1 MGHNSTAGSKY
12 RKYGQG
18 QPWPYTRVVAAL
30 VLFPAVPM
38 LLFSVATLV
47 LFYLAPGRFGS
58 LIARLPGE
66 SFIRTALVFAP
77 ATLFAIVVLAVL
89 YAVEKPRVE
98 IETQAEKTQPRTLS
112 LPLARTAGM
121 LMLIAALP
129 AFMFSLSVWA
139 LSFVSPSRFDRLIEP
154 FPGETYLRAVTP
166 FLPWMFF
173 ALALIAVLLLVS
185 LEGRKEDVESDKVE
199 GAEARLAQGIREPR
213 RLIDYA
219 VSAVLFTAIP
229 ALLGSLAALGIYQFQ
244 PERFARVI
252 SRLPLES
259 LVRAGLLFVPPT
271 SFIVVVLAAIFLLRP
286 RFAAMTSRS
295 QSVVDGG
302 VVKKTPLRSTLAIWV
317 LSVGLSI
324 SAALGLGLL
333 AAIMYLLLR

>member
-1 MGHNSTAGSKY
+1 MGHNFPTNSSQRMVGH
-12 RKYGQG
+12 G

-38 LLFSVATLV
+38 LLLSIATLA

-89 YAVEKPRVE
+89 YAVEKPRAG
-98 IETQAEKTQPRTLS
+98 IETQPVKIQPRKRS
-112 LPLARTAGM
+112 LPVARTAGI
-121 LMLIAALP
+121 LMLIVALP

-154 FPGETYLRAVTP
+154 FPGETYLRTATP
-166 FLPWMFF
+166 FLPWVFF
-173 ALALIAVLLLVS
+173 ALALIAVLLLSS
-185 LEGRKEDVESDKVE
+185 LERGKEEIESDKVE
-199 GAEARLAQGIREPR
+199 GAEARLAHGAQEPR

-219 VSAVLFTAIP
+219 VSIVLFTAIP
-229 ALLGSLAALGIYQFQ
+229 ALLGSLAALAFFYVQ

-286 RFAAMTSRS
+286 RFTATARS
-295 QSVVDGG
+295 QG
-302 VVKKTPLRSTLAIWV
+302 VVADGIVEKSPLRSTLAIWV
-317 LSVGLSI
+317 LSAGLSL

-333 AAIMYLLLR
+333 AVVAYLLFR

>member
-1 MGHNSTAGSKY
+1 MDHNFPANSNQ
-12 RKYGQG
+12 RMVVHG

-38 LLFSVATLV
+38 LLLSIATLA

-77 ATLFAIVVLAVL
+77 ATLFAIVVLAIL
-89 YAVEKPRVE
+89 YAVEKPRAG
-98 IETQAEKTQPRTLS
+98 IETQPVKIQPRKRS
-112 LPLARTAGM
+112 LPVARMAGM
-121 LMLIAALP
+121 LMLIVALP

-154 FPGETYLRAVTP
+154 FPGETYLRAATP

-185 LEGRKEDVESDKVE
+185 LGSGKEDVERDKVE
-199 GAEARLAQGIREPR
+199 DAEARLAHGVQEPK

-219 VSAVLFTAIP
+219 VSVVLFTAIP
-229 ALLGSLAALGIYQFQ
+229 ALLGSLAALAFFYVQ

-259 LVRAGLLFVPPT
+259 LVRAGLLFYRGCSGCDLSPA
-271 SFIVVVLAAIFLLRP
+271 S
-286 RFAAMTSRS
+286 
-295 QSVVDGG
+295 
-302 VVKKTPLRSTLAIWV
+302 PLHGNSTLT
-317 LSVGLSI
+317 GR
-324 SAALGLGLL
+324 G
-333 AAIMYLLLR
+333 

>member
-1 MGHNSTAGSKY
+1 MGHNFPTNSSQRMVGHAQS
-12 RKYGQG
+12 
-18 QPWPYTRVVAAL
+18 WPYTRVVAAL

-38 LLFSVATLV
+38 LLLSIATLA

-89 YAVEKPRVE
+89 YAVEKPRAE
-98 IETQAEKTQPRTLS
+98 IETQPVKIQPRKRS
-112 LPLARTAGM
+112 RPVVRMAWI
-121 LMLIAALP
+121 LMLIVALP

-154 FPGETYLRAVTP
+154 FPGETYLRAATP
-166 FLPWMFF
+166 FLPWVFF
-173 ALALIAVLLLVS
+173 ALALIAVLLLFS
-185 LEGRKEDVESDKVE
+185 LGSGKEDVERDKIE
-199 GAEARLAQGIREPR
+199 DAEARLAHGAQQPR

-219 VSAVLFTAIP
+219 VSVVLFTAIP
-229 ALLGSLAALGIYQFQ
+229 ALLGSLAALAFFYVQ

-286 RFAAMTSRS
+286 RFTATTRAHG
-295 QSVVDGG
+295 VVDDGI
-302 VVKKTPLRSTLAIWV
+302 VEKSPLRSTLAIWV
-317 LSVGLSI
+317 LSAGLSI

-333 AAIMYLLLR
+333 AVIAYLLFR

>member
-1 MGHNSTAGSKY
+1 MDHNFPIDSKQRMVGH
-12 RKYGQG
+12 G

-38 LLFSVATLV
+38 LLLSIATLA

-89 YAVEKPRVE
+89 YAVEKPRAE
-98 IETQAEKTQPRTLS
+98 TETQPVKIRPRKRS
-112 LPLARTAGM
+112 LPVARTAGM

-154 FPGETYLRAVTP
+154 FPGETYLRAATP

-173 ALALIAVLLLVS
+173 ALALIAVLLLFS
-185 LEGRKEDVESDKVE
+185 LERGKEDVKRDKVE
-199 GAEARLAQGIREPR
+199 DAEARLAHEVQEPR
-213 RLIDYA
+213 LLIDYA
-219 VSAVLFTAIP
+219 VSVVLFAAIP
-229 ALLGSLAALGIYQFQ
+229 ALLGSLAALALYTVQ

-286 RFAAMTSRS
+286 RFITTTRS
-295 QSVVDGG
+295 QDVVDVG
-302 VVKKTPLRSTLAIWV
+302 VIEKSPLRSTLAMWV
-317 LSVGLSI
+317 LSAGLSL

-333 AAIMYLLLR
+333 AVIAYLLLR

>member
-1 MGHNSTAGSKY
+1 MGHNFPTNSSQRMAGH
-12 RKYGQG
+12 GQS
-18 QPWPYTRVVAAL
+18 WPYTRVVAAL

-38 LLFSVATLV
+38 LLLSVATLA

-89 YAVEKPRVE
+89 YAVEKPRAG
-98 IETQAEKTQPRTLS
+98 IETQPVKGQHRKRS
-112 LPLARTAGM
+112 LPVARTAGI

-154 FPGETYLRAVTP
+154 FPGETYLRTATP
-166 FLPWMFF
+166 FLPWVFF
-173 ALALIAVLLLVS
+173 ALALIAVLLLSS
-185 LEGRKEDVESDKVE
+185 LERGKDEIESDKGE
-199 GAEARLAQGIREPR
+199 GAEARLAHGAQEPR

-219 VSAVLFTAIP
+219 VSIVLFTAIP
-229 ALLGSLAALGIYQFQ
+229 ALLGSLAVLAFFYVQ

-286 RFAAMTSRS
+286 RFTVTTPS
-295 QSVVDGG
+295 QGVVDDG
-302 VVKKTPLRSTLAIWV
+302 VVEKSPLRSTLAIWV
-317 LSVGLSI
+317 LSAGLSL

-333 AAIMYLLLR
+333 AVIAYLLFR

>member
-1 MGHNSTAGSKY
+1 MDHNSPADSKH
-12 RKYGQG
+12 RMYGQG

-38 LLFSVATLV
+38 LLLSVATLV

-66 SFIRTALVFAP
+66 SFIQTALVFAP

-89 YAVEKPRVE
+89 YAVEKPRSE
-98 IETQAEKTQPRTLS
+98 IETQAVRTRPQKRG
-112 LPLARTAGM
+112 LPVARTAGK
-121 LMLIAALP
+121 LILIAALP

-173 ALALIAVLLLVS
+173 AFALIAVLLLLS
-185 LEGRKEDVESDKVE
+185 LEGRKEDVERDKVE
-199 GAEARLAQGIREPR
+199 GAGARFAQEMQEPR

-219 VSAVLFTAIP
+219 VRIVLYAAIP
-229 ALLGSLAALGIYQFQ
+229 ALLGSLAALGVYQFQ

-286 RFAAMTSRS
+286 RFAAIATRP
-295 QSVVDGG
+295 QSVVDG
-302 VVKKTPLRSTLAIWV
+302 VVTKSPLRSTLAMWV

-333 AAIMYLLLR
+333 AVIAYLLLR

>member
-1 MGHNSTAGSKY
+1 MGHNFPTNSSQRMVGH
-12 RKYGQG
+12 G

-38 LLFSVATLV
+38 LLLSIATLA

-89 YAVEKPRVE
+89 YAVEKPRAE
-98 IETQAEKTQPRTLS
+98 IETQPVNIQPRKRS
-112 LPLARTAGM
+112 LPVARTAGM
-121 LMLIAALP
+121 LILIVALP

-154 FPGETYLRAVTP
+154 FPGETYLRAATP
-166 FLPWMFF
+166 FLPWVFF
-173 ALALIAVLLLVS
+173 ALALIAVLLLSS
-185 LEGRKEDVESDKVE
+185 LERGKDEIESDKVE
-199 GAEARLAQGIREPR
+199 GADARLAHGVQEPR

-219 VSAVLFTAIP
+219 VSIVLFTAIP
-229 ALLGSLAALGIYQFQ
+229 ALLGSLAALAFFYVQ

-286 RFAAMTSRS
+286 RFTATARS
-295 QSVVDGG
+295 QGVVDDGIIE
-302 VVKKTPLRSTLAIWV
+302 KSLLRSTLAIWV
-317 LSVGLSI
+317 LSAGLSL

-333 AAIMYLLLR
+333 AVVAYLLFR

>member
-1 MGHNSTAGSKY
+1 MDPNVPANSNQRMVGH
-12 RKYGQG
+12 GQS
-18 QPWPYTRVVAAL
+18 WPYTRVVAAL

-38 LLFSVATLV
+38 LLLSIATLA

-89 YAVEKPRVE
+89 YAVEKPGAE
-98 IETQAEKTQPRTLS
+98 IETQPVKIRPRERS
-112 LPLARTAGM
+112 LPVARMAGM
-121 LMLIAALP
+121 LMLIVAIP

-139 LSFVSPSRFDRLIEP
+139 LSFVSPSRFDRLIKP
-154 FPGETYLRAVTP
+154 FPGETYLRAATP
-166 FLPWMFF
+166 LLPGVFF
-173 ALALIAVLLLVS
+173 ALALITVLLLFS
-185 LEGRKEDVESDKVE
+185 LERGKEDVEGDKVE
-199 GAEARLAQGIREPR
+199 DTEARLAHGAQEPR
-213 RLIDYA
+213 RLIDHA
-219 VSAVLFTAIP
+219 VSVVLFAAIP
-229 ALLGSLAALGIYQFQ
+229 ALLGSLGALVLYQVQ

-286 RFAAMTSRS
+286 RFIATTHS
-295 QSVVDGG
+295 QDVVDGG
-302 VVKKTPLRSTLAIWV
+302 GVGKSPLRSTLAIWV
-317 LSVGLSI
+317 LSAGLSL

-333 AAIMYLLLR
+333 AVITYLLLR

>member
-1 MGHNSTAGSKY
+1 MGHNFPTNSSQ
-12 RKYGQG
+12 RMVGQG
-18 QPWPYTRVVAAL
+18 QSWPYTRVVAAL

-38 LLFSVATLV
+38 LLLSVATLA

-89 YAVEKPRVE
+89 YAVEKPRAE
-98 IETQAEKTQPRTLS
+98 IETQPVKVQPRKRS
-112 LPLARTAGM
+112 LPVARTAGM
-121 LMLIAALP
+121 LMLIVALP

-154 FPGETYLRAVTP
+154 FPGETYLRAATP
-166 FLPWMFF
+166 FLPWVFF
-173 ALALIAVLLLVS
+173 ALALIAVLLLSS
-185 LEGRKEDVESDKVE
+185 LESGKEDIESDKVE
-199 GAEARLAQGIREPR
+199 DAEARLAHGAQEPR

-219 VSAVLFTAIP
+219 VSVVLFTTIP
-229 ALLGSLAALGIYQFQ
+229 ALLGSLAALTFFYVQ

-286 RFAAMTSRS
+286 RFTTTTRS
-295 QSVVDGG
+295 QGVVDDGI
-302 VVKKTPLRSTLAIWV
+302 VEKSPLRSTLAIWV
-317 LSVGLSI
+317 LSAGLSL

-333 AAIMYLLLR
+333 AVIAYLLFR

>member
-1 MGHNSTAGSKY
+1 MDHNSPADSKH
-12 RKYGQG
+12 RMYGQG

-38 LLFSVATLV
+38 LLLSVATLV

-89 YAVEKPRVE
+89 YAVEKPRAE
-98 IETQAEKTQPRTLS
+98 IATQAVKTQYRKRG
-112 LPLARTAGM
+112 LPAARTAGK
-121 LMLIAALP
+121 LILVAALP

-154 FPGETYLRAVTP
+154 FPGETYLRAITP
-166 FLPWMFF
+166 FLPWVFF
-173 ALALIAVLLLVS
+173 AFALIAVLLLLL
-185 LEGRKEDVESDKVE
+185 LEGGKEGVERDKVE
-199 GAEARLAQGIREPR
+199 GAEARLVQGIQEPR
-213 RLIDYA
+213 RLMDYA
-219 VSAVLFTAIP
+219 VSTVLFTAIP
-229 ALLGSLAALGIYQFQ
+229 ALLGSLAALGVYQFQ

-286 RFAAMTSRS
+286 RFAEIATRP
-295 QSVVDGG
+295 QSVVDG
-302 VVKKTPLRSTLAIWV
+302 VVKKTPLRSTLAMWV

-333 AAIMYLLLR
+333 AVIAYLLLR

>member
-1 MGHNSTAGSKY
+1 MDHNIPADSKHRMYGH
-12 RKYGQG
+12 G

-38 LLFSVATLV
+38 LLLSIATLA

-89 YAVEKPRVE
+89 YAVEKPRAE
-98 IETQAEKTQPRTLS
+98 IETQPVKIQPRKRS
-112 LPLARTAGM
+112 LPVARTAGM

-139 LSFVSPSRFDRLIEP
+139 LSFVSPSRFDRLLEP
-154 FPGETYLRAVTP
+154 FPGETYLRAATP

-173 ALALIAVLLLVS
+173 ALALIAVLLLLS
-185 LEGRKEDVESDKVE
+185 IEGGKEDVERDKVE
-199 GAEARLAQGIREPR
+199 DAEARLVHGVQEPK

-219 VSAVLFTAIP
+219 VSVVLFAAIP
-229 ALLGSLAALGIYQFQ
+229 ALLGSLAALALYHVQ

-286 RFAAMTSRS
+286 RFTATIRS
-295 QSVVDGG
+295 QGVVDDG
-302 VVKKTPLRSTLAIWV
+302 VVEKSPLRSTLAMWV
-317 LSVGLSI
+317 LSAGLSF

-333 AAIMYLLLR
+333 TVIAYLLLR

>member
-1 MGHNSTAGSKY
+1 MDHNFPANSNQ
-12 RKYGQG
+12 RMVVHG

-38 LLFSVATLV
+38 LLLSIATLA

-77 ATLFAIVVLAVL
+77 ATLFAIVVLAIL
-89 YAVEKPRVE
+89 YAVEKPRAE
-98 IETQAEKTQPRTLS
+98 IETQPVKIQPRKRS
-112 LPLARTAGM
+112 LPVARMAGM
-121 LMLIAALP
+121 LMLIVALP

-154 FPGETYLRAVTP
+154 FPGETYLRAATP

-185 LEGRKEDVESDKVE
+185 LGNGKEDVERDKVE
-199 GAEARLAQGIREPR
+199 DAEARLAHGVQEPK

-219 VSAVLFTAIP
+219 VSVVLFTAIP
-229 ALLGSLAALGIYQFQ
+229 ALLGSLAALAFFYVQ

-286 RFAAMTSRS
+286 RFMATPRS
-295 QSVVDGG
+295 QGVVDDGI
-302 VVKKTPLRSTLAIWV
+302 VKKSPLRSTLAIWV
-317 LSVGLSI
+317 LSAGLSL

-333 AAIMYLLLR
+333 AVIAYLLFR

>member
-1 MGHNSTAGSKY
+1 MDHNSPEYSEH
-12 RKYGQG
+12 RVYGRG

-38 LLFSVATLV
+38 LLLSVATLA

-77 ATLFAIVVLAVL
+77 ATLFAIVILAVL

-98 IETQAEKTQPRTLS
+98 TETEPVKIQPRKNSLS
-112 LPLARTAGM
+112 VAMMGGM
-121 LMLIAALP
+121 VTLIATLP

-139 LSFVSPSRFDRLIEP
+139 LSFISPSRFDRLIEP
-154 FPGETYLRAVTP
+154 FPADRYLRAATP
-166 FLPWMFF
+166 FLPWMFLVI
-173 ALALIAVLLLVS
+173 ALVAVLVLLS
-185 LEGRKEDVESDKVE
+185 LEGGKDSVERDPVE
-199 GAEARLAQGIREPR
+199 PRLARVAQEPR

-219 VSAVLFTAIP
+219 VSVVLFMAVP
-229 ALLGSLAALGIYQFQ
+229 ALLGSLAALAFYRFQ
-244 PERFARVI
+244 PERFASVI
-252 SRLPLES
+252 GRLPLES

-286 RFAAMTSRS
+286 RFTTSARS
-295 QSVVDGG
+295 LDVVDGG
-302 VVKKTPLRSTLAIWV
+302 ITETLPLRSTIAMWV
-317 LSVGLSI
+317 LSAGLSI

-333 AAIMYLLLR
+333 AVIVYLLLR

>member
-1 MGHNSTAGSKY
+1 MDHNFPADSKQRMYGH
-12 RKYGQG
+12 G

-38 LLFSVATLV
+38 LLLSVATLA
-47 LFYLAPGRFGS
+47 LFYIAPGRFGS

-89 YAVEKPRVE
+89 YAVEKPRAE
-98 IETQAEKTQPRTLS
+98 IETQPEKIQPRKRS
-112 LPLARTAGM
+112 LPVARTAGM

-139 LSFVSPSRFDRLIEP
+139 LSFVSPSRFDRLLEP

-173 ALALIAVLLLVS
+173 ALALIAVLFLYS
-185 LEGRKEDVESDKVE
+185 LERGKEDVEHDKVE
-199 GAEARLAQGIREPR
+199 GAEARLAQVVQEPR

-219 VSAVLFTAIP
+219 VSVVLFTAIP
-229 ALLGSLAALGIYQFQ
+229 ALLGSLTALALYYVQ

-286 RFAAMTSRS
+286 RFIATQRS
-295 QSVVDGG
+295 QDVVDDG
-302 VVKKTPLRSTLAIWV
+302 VVEKSPLRSTLAMWV
-317 LSVGLSI
+317 LSAGLSL

-333 AAIMYLLLR
+333 AVIAYLLFR

>member
-1 MGHNSTAGSKY
+1 MDHNSPADSKH
-12 RKYGQG
+12 RMYGYG
-18 QPWPYTRVVAAL
+18 QPWPYIRVVAAL

-38 LLFSVATLV
+38 LLLSVATLA
-47 LFYLAPGRFGS
+47 LFYVAPGRFGS

-89 YAVEKPRVE
+89 YAVEKPRAE
-98 IETQAEKTQPRTLS
+98 IEIQPVKIQPRKRS
-112 LPLARTAGM
+112 LPVARTAGM

-166 FLPWMFF
+166 FLPWIFF
-173 ALALIAVLLLVS
+173 ALALIAVLLLLS
-185 LEGRKEDVESDKVE
+185 LEGGKDDVESDKVE
-199 GAEARLAQGIREPR
+199 ATEARLAQGVQEPR

-219 VSAVLFTAIP
+219 VSVVLYSAIP
-229 ALLGSLAALGIYQFQ
+229 ALLGSLTALAFYYIQ
-244 PERFARVI
+244 PERFARAI

-286 RFAAMTSRS
+286 RFTAPIRS
-295 QSVVDGG
+295 QGVVDGG
-302 VVKKTPLRSTLAIWV
+302 VVEKHPLRSTLAMWV
-317 LSVGLSI
+317 LSAGLSL

-333 AAIMYLLLR
+333 AVIAYLLLR